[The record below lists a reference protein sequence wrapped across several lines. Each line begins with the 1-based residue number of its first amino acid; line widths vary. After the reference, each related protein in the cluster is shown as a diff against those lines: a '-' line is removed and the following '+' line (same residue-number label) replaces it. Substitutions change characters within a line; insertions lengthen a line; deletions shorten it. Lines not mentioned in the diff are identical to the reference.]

1 MPDIYLPNIIK
12 LELTNF
18 SLYCEQSVV
27 MDFSKPVSCL
37 MGANGIGKS
46 TLLNCVNFAITGRI
60 NPTNKKLKS
69 IDTLDRGNNYYLQY
83 FDGRISEVDKDYA
96 STRIVFMLGN
106 KRIEVVR
113 NFFPDNS
120 ILEYKLDNE
129 TQDPRN
135 YEDDVVRLANLNNY
149 AQFVFLQLKVLTF
162 DESRDCLFWNPSIL
176 TPTIFLCLGES
187 VDNAERA
194 DELAREIQKVNS
206 RIRNVQWEIS
216 KQSARLTT
224 LIEEKSKTEEARP
237 HYASEDEASAQNEYE
252 EIIKELEEGE
262 SYHQGYTKERQQIY
276 ARITELT
283 VEKVRLRKEYEEHYA
298 ELYAGNGHLYR
309 NPIIMALTSDGCP
322 ICHTAHQKL
331 PEHIEQ
337 ALNQNVCPLCGE
349 HIPETASE
357 QTEIIA
363 KLAKIDNNLSKIEHE
378 LEELILR
385 QQTVEEQ
392 LDNLK
397 KKIEEFFRFITSIF
411 ERTPPEL
418 ITWKFKVI
426 MPVGDWDFSQKII
439 LNFHRMNEVFTS
451 ECAFIIVDSNLYLI
465 EPYEADYSGRD
476 HICYQYNAPQNES
489 LTIKDKQF
497 QLSEYYDSAITSIF
511 AQPTYKELDE
521 AMDYYNTRYV
531 RDSSCAVL
539 SQIWT
544 DEAKREF
551 VQKPEHFMR
560 DSLWQCL
567 QNILR
572 NHTVKR
578 EQIVDATHPV
588 DIKVTWPAINNVA
601 LIEVKW
607 LGDSGQTQYRDAR
620 ANEGAKQL
628 IDYLASSVQE
638 EPDKHFVGYLTVF
651 DGRRGK
657 TSNQYERQEINYR
670 SEYSSHPSMN
680 YRRFYMA
687 ECV

>member
-262 SYHQGYTKERQQIY
+262 SYHQGHTKERQQIY

-298 ELYAGNGHLYR
+298 ELYAGNGHFYR

-349 HIPETASE
+349 HIPETAS
-357 QTEIIA
+357 
-363 KLAKIDNNLSKIEHE
+363 
-378 LEELILR
+378 
-385 QQTVEEQ
+385 
-392 LDNLK
+392 
-397 KKIEEFFRFITSIF
+397 
-411 ERTPPEL
+411 
-418 ITWKFKVI
+418 
-426 MPVGDWDFSQKII
+426 
-439 LNFHRMNEVFTS
+439 
-451 ECAFIIVDSNLYLI
+451 
-465 EPYEADYSGRD
+465 
-476 HICYQYNAPQNES
+476 
-489 LTIKDKQF
+489 
-497 QLSEYYDSAITSIF
+497 
-511 AQPTYKELDE
+511 
-521 AMDYYNTRYV
+521 
-531 RDSSCAVL
+531 
-539 SQIWT
+539 
-544 DEAKREF
+544 
-551 VQKPEHFMR
+551 
-560 DSLWQCL
+560 
-567 QNILR
+567 
-572 NHTVKR
+572 
-578 EQIVDATHPV
+578 
-588 DIKVTWPAINNVA
+588 
-601 LIEVKW
+601 
-607 LGDSGQTQYRDAR
+607 
-620 ANEGAKQL
+620 
-628 IDYLASSVQE
+628 
-638 EPDKHFVGYLTVF
+638 
-651 DGRRGK
+651 
-657 TSNQYERQEINYR
+657 
-670 SEYSSHPSMN
+670 
-680 YRRFYMA
+680 
-687 ECV
+687 

>member
-363 KLAKIDNNLSKIEHE
+363 KLAKIDN
-378 LEELILR
+378 
-385 QQTVEEQ
+385 
-392 LDNLK
+392 
-397 KKIEEFFRFITSIF
+397 
-411 ERTPPEL
+411 
-418 ITWKFKVI
+418 
-426 MPVGDWDFSQKII
+426 
-439 LNFHRMNEVFTS
+439 
-451 ECAFIIVDSNLYLI
+451 
-465 EPYEADYSGRD
+465 
-476 HICYQYNAPQNES
+476 
-489 LTIKDKQF
+489 
-497 QLSEYYDSAITSIF
+497 
-511 AQPTYKELDE
+511 
-521 AMDYYNTRYV
+521 
-531 RDSSCAVL
+531 
-539 SQIWT
+539 
-544 DEAKREF
+544 
-551 VQKPEHFMR
+551 
-560 DSLWQCL
+560 
-567 QNILR
+567 
-572 NHTVKR
+572 
-578 EQIVDATHPV
+578 ATHPV

>member
-149 AQFVFLQLKVLTF
+149 AQFVFLQLK
-162 DESRDCLFWNPSIL
+162 
-176 TPTIFLCLGES
+176 
-187 VDNAERA
+187 
-194 DELAREIQKVNS
+194 
-206 RIRNVQWEIS
+206 
-216 KQSARLTT
+216 
-224 LIEEKSKTEEARP
+224 
-237 HYASEDEASAQNEYE
+237 SE
-252 EIIKELEEGE
+252 
-262 SYHQGYTKERQQIY
+262 
-276 ARITELT
+276 
-283 VEKVRLRKEYEEHYA
+283 
-298 ELYAGNGHLYR
+298 
-309 NPIIMALTSDGCP
+309 
-322 ICHTAHQKL
+322 
-331 PEHIEQ
+331 
-337 ALNQNVCPLCGE
+337 
-349 HIPETASE
+349 
-357 QTEIIA
+357 
-363 KLAKIDNNLSKIEHE
+363 LSKYGY
-378 LEELILR
+378 
-385 QQTVEEQ
+385 Q
-392 LDNLK
+392 LDAAHKL
-397 KKIEEFFRFITSIF
+397 FRFITSIF

>member
-397 KKIEEFFRFITSIF
+397 KKIEELKKRKEDIEKKCYSFLLDDATDDSWSSRIKALQDSISAV
-411 ERTPPEL
+411 ERE
-418 ITWKFKVI
+418 KFKHIEDRDQLKMEYDNLCV
-426 MPVGDWDFSQKII
+426 SLEKI
-439 LNFHRMNEVFTS
+439 
-451 ECAFIIVDSNLYLI
+451 
-465 EPYEADYSGRD
+465 
-476 HICYQYNAPQNES
+476 
-489 LTIKDKQF
+489 
-497 QLSEYYDSAITSIF
+497 
-511 AQPTYKELDE
+511 
-521 AMDYYNTRYV
+521 
-531 RDSSCAVL
+531 
-539 SQIWT
+539 
-544 DEAKREF
+544 
-551 VQKPEHFMR
+551 
-560 DSLWQCL
+560 
-567 QNILR
+567 
-572 NHTVKR
+572 
-578 EQIVDATHPV
+578 
-588 DIKVTWPAINNVA
+588 
-601 LIEVKW
+601 
-607 LGDSGQTQYRDAR
+607 
-620 ANEGAKQL
+620 
-628 IDYLASSVQE
+628 
-638 EPDKHFVGYLTVF
+638 
-651 DGRRGK
+651 
-657 TSNQYERQEINYR
+657 
-670 SEYSSHPSMN
+670 
-680 YRRFYMA
+680 YRRVIINFPLIFLL
-687 ECV
+687 

>member
-283 VEKVRLRKEYEEHYA
+283 VEKVRLR
-298 ELYAGNGHLYR
+298 
-309 NPIIMALTSDGCP
+309 
-322 ICHTAHQKL
+322 
-331 PEHIEQ
+331 
-337 ALNQNVCPLCGE
+337 
-349 HIPETASE
+349 
-357 QTEIIA
+357 
-363 KLAKIDNNLSKIEHE
+363 
-378 LEELILR
+378 
-385 QQTVEEQ
+385 
-392 LDNLK
+392 
-397 KKIEEFFRFITSIF
+397 
-411 ERTPPEL
+411 
-418 ITWKFKVI
+418 
-426 MPVGDWDFSQKII
+426 
-439 LNFHRMNEVFTS
+439 
-451 ECAFIIVDSNLYLI
+451 
-465 EPYEADYSGRD
+465 
-476 HICYQYNAPQNES
+476 
-489 LTIKDKQF
+489 
-497 QLSEYYDSAITSIF
+497 
-511 AQPTYKELDE
+511 
-521 AMDYYNTRYV
+521 
-531 RDSSCAVL
+531 
-539 SQIWT
+539 
-544 DEAKREF
+544 
-551 VQKPEHFMR
+551 
-560 DSLWQCL
+560 
-567 QNILR
+567 
-572 NHTVKR
+572 
-578 EQIVDATHPV
+578 HPV

>member
-216 KQSARLTT
+216 RWSAEFAYILVRHFKALARLVI
-224 LIEEKSKTEEARP
+224 L
-237 HYASEDEASAQNEYE
+237 
-252 EIIKELEEGE
+252 
-262 SYHQGYTKERQQIY
+262 
-276 ARITELT
+276 LT
-283 VEKVRLRKEYEEHYA
+283 VEADVIVLRHLNVLCGAFVVAVADVVRA
-298 ELYAGNGHLYR
+298 AVFAFSAGHL
-309 NPIIMALTSDGCP
+309 
-322 ICHTAHQKL
+322 
-331 PEHIEQ
+331 
-337 ALNQNVCPLCGE
+337 
-349 HIPETASE
+349 
-357 QTEIIA
+357 
-363 KLAKIDNNLSKIEHE
+363 LSSFPQ
-378 LEELILR
+378 R
-385 QQTVEEQ
+385 GFS
-392 LDNLK
+392 
-397 KKIEEFFRFITSIF
+397 FFT
-411 ERTPPEL
+411 
-418 ITWKFKVI
+418 
-426 MPVGDWDFSQKII
+426 FS
-439 LNFHRMNEVFTS
+439 L
-451 ECAFIIVDSNLYLI
+451 
-465 EPYEADYSGRD
+465 
-476 HICYQYNAPQNES
+476 
-489 LTIKDKQF
+489 
-497 QLSEYYDSAITSIF
+497 
-511 AQPTYKELDE
+511 
-521 AMDYYNTRYV
+521 
-531 RDSSCAVL
+531 
-539 SQIWT
+539 
-544 DEAKREF
+544 
-551 VQKPEHFMR
+551 
-560 DSLWQCL
+560 
-567 QNILR
+567 
-572 NHTVKR
+572 
-578 EQIVDATHPV
+578 
-588 DIKVTWPAINNVA
+588 
-601 LIEVKW
+601 
-607 LGDSGQTQYRDAR
+607 
-620 ANEGAKQL
+620 
-628 IDYLASSVQE
+628 
-638 EPDKHFVGYLTVF
+638 
-651 DGRRGK
+651 
-657 TSNQYERQEINYR
+657 
-670 SEYSSHPSMN
+670 
-680 YRRFYMA
+680 
-687 ECV
+687 